1 MMNRSEIIA
10 GLGEWF
16 TLPELVC
23 PHTWRKWGDK
33 AWQFLDTDALHV
45 LLLLRRDILR
55 VPLCCNVGGV
65 HTQRGLR
72 CNLCDIPAGKTRQGV
87 QYLSAHTMGK
97 AFDLTSP
104 TMTAAEMRQRID
116 ASADL
121 LPCNI
126 RVEEGVTWLHFD
138 TFDTGE
144 KVYHFS

>member
-1 MMNRSEIIA
+1 MTRSEIIA
-10 GLGEWF
+10 GIGEWF
-16 TLPELVC
+16 TLSELVC
-23 PHTWRKWGDK
+23 PHTYRKWGDK

-45 LLLLRRDILR
+45 LLVLRRDILQ
-55 VPLCCNVGGV
+55 VPLCCNGGG

-104 TMTAAEMRQRID
+104 CMSAAEMRRRID
-116 ASADL
+116 TNTDL

-126 RVEEGVTWLHFD
+126 RVEDGVTWLHVD
-138 TFDTGE
+138 TFDTGQ